1 MEAIKKILE
10 KNRHFLKRGIQK
22 VYIDLKRKTTI
33 PTEPKPPYYL
43 ECVKICGKLLEN
55 KETILLIA
63 PISSKRYMKNEK
75 YGIYVIFHGK
85 SIEVIN
91 HVYNYTVQVD
101 EKTWDLLIRE
111 FDCELE
117 ERRIQ
122 FEGEINK
129 NIKYSLKNILK
140 TIESKDETGKGN

>member
-1 MEAIKKILE
+1 MGTIKKILE
-10 KNRHFLKRGIQK
+10 KNGHFLKRGIQK
-22 VYIDLKRKTTI
+22 VYIDLKRKSS
-33 PTEPKPPYYL
+33 PPDLRPPYYL
-43 ECVKICGKLLEN
+43 ECIKICEKLLKS
-55 KETILLIA
+55 KETILLVA

-75 YGIYVIFHGK
+75 YGIYTIFHGR

-91 HVYNYTVQVD
+91 HIYNYTIQID
-101 EKTWDLLIRE
+101 DKTWDKLIQD
-111 FDCELE
+111 FDCVLE

-140 TIESKDETGKGN
+140 TIETKDETEKRN